1 MLLEVFWVFQLL
13 RSDNHLEIAKPGKS
27 LLKKLIDL
35 VPFAAVRTHPTIIS
49 VKTIVEIRRSSEF
62 KHEFVEDRRCDGG
75 NHCREGILDTG
86 VYMREH
92 HAESQSAESHKLG
105 RIDMYIWGKVS

>member
-13 RSDNHLEIAKPGKS
+13 RSDNHLETAKPGKS
-27 LLKKLIDL
+27 LLKKPIDL

-49 VKTIVEIRRSSEF
+49 GKAIVEIGGSSKV
-62 KHEFVEDRRCDGG
+62 KHKFMEDGGCDGG
-75 NHCREGILDTG
+75 NRCGEGILDTG

-92 HAESQSAESHKLG
+92 HAESQSAESRKLG
-105 RIDMYIWGKVS
+105 RIDMYIWGRVS